1 MTTPPTTV
9 ALVPLGCARNDVD
22 SEELAGRLEA
32 GGFRLVDDA
41 AEADTV
47 VVNTCGFVE
56 AAKKDSVDTLLAAA
70 DYKDTG
76 RTQAVVAVGCLAERY
91 GEQLAEALPETDA
104 VLSFDDY
111 TDISDRLR
119 SILAGTKHQAHVPR
133 DRRKLLPLAPAARH
147 TAPPVPTPGH
157 GDPTPGT
164 PATPGSTS
172 PATPD
177 TTSAATPDSTS
188 AATPGT
194 TPVAPADAGTAAPAT
209 PGTAA
214 LADPGTASPANS
226 GTALPD
232 ASDTAG
238 AVASG
243 TAASATSGAS
253 ATASASATV
262 TAASVGPARAGVL
275 GDHIPDQL
283 RSTSAG
289 SSTSDAAGG
298 LKGRFV
304 TGAPEELRIDAPD
317 LTTAPAS
324 GPRVMRRR
332 LDGGPMAPLK
342 LASGCDR
349 RCAFCA
355 IPMFRGAFMSRRPAE
370 VLREAEWLAEN
381 GVRELFLVSENS
393 TSYGKDLGDLRLL
406 ETLAGEI
413 AQVPGIIRVRVSY
426 LQPAEMRPT
435 LISAMTG
442 TPGVVPYFD
451 LSFQHAS
458 GPLLRRMRRFGDAE
472 RFLELIAQVR
482 AAAPTAGIR
491 SNVIVGFPGET
502 EEDVDILCDF
512 LSRAGLDAIGVF
524 GYSDEDGTEAETYD
538 GKLDEDTI
546 AARLDRVSRLAEDL
560 TSARAESRIGEL
572 LEVLIESLDDTDVPT
587 AEGRAAHQGPEVD
600 GTTTVTGLPEGIRVG
615 DLVSAKVVASDGVD
629 LIAEFAAL
637 VNAPEGRPAVNLT
650 A

>member
-9 ALVPLGCARNDVD
+9 ALVTLGCARNDVD

-32 GGFRLVDDA
+32 GGFQLVDDA

-70 DYKDTG
+70 DYKDSG

-91 GEQLAEALPETDA
+91 GEQLADALPETDA

-111 TDISDRLR
+111 TDISERLR
-119 SILAGTKHQAHVPR
+119 AILAGTKHQAHVPR
-133 DRRKLLPLAPAARH
+133 DRRKLLPLAPADRH
-147 TAPPVPTPGH
+147 TTSGVAIPGH
-157 GDPTPGT
+157 GD
-164 PATPGSTS
+164 
-172 PATPD
+172 
-177 TTSAATPDSTS
+177 
-188 AATPGT
+188 
-194 TPVAPADAGTAAPAT
+194 
-209 PGTAA
+209 
-214 LADPGTASPANS
+214 
-226 GTALPD
+226 
-232 ASDTAG
+232 
-238 AVASG
+238 
-243 TAASATSGAS
+243 
-253 ATASASATV
+253 
-262 TAASVGPARAGVL
+262 
-275 GDHIPDQL
+275 HIPEAL
-283 RSTSAG
+283 RPVGT
-289 SSTSDAAGG
+289 TSDAPSE

-304 TGAPEELRIDAPD
+304 TGAPEELKIDAPD
-317 LTTAPAS
+317 LATAPAS

-406 ETLAGEI
+406 ETLVGEI
-413 AQVPGIIRVRVSY
+413 AQVPGITRVRVSY

-435 LISAMTG
+435 LITAMTA

-458 GPLLRRMRRFGDAE
+458 GPLLRRMRRFGDSE
-472 RFLELIAQVR
+472 RFLELISQVR

-546 AARLDRVSRLAEDL
+546 ADRLDRVTRLAEDL
-560 TSARAESRIGEL
+560 TSSRAESRIGEL
-572 LEVLIESLDDTDVPT
+572 LEVLIESLDSTDSGDSDAAEAASQSDADLGSTGWVVAGRT

-600 GTTTVTGLPEGIRVG
+600 GMTTVTGLPDGIRVG
-615 DLVSAKVVASDGVD
+615 DLVSAKVVSNDGVD

-637 VNAPEGRPAVNLT
+637 VNAPDARPAANLT